1 MLDSIPFILVLG
13 TLLGFLSGLG
23 IGGGSLLI
31 LWLTLVLNMD
41 AAAARGINLL
51 FFLPSALIAAVFR
64 WMQGSIPLRRILPA
78 IASGCAA
85 ALTFSTL
92 STRLET
98 PVLKKYFGVLL
109 IVTGI
114 RELLYKP
121 KRKREGQ

>member
-1 MLDSIPFILVLG
+1 MLDSIPFILVFG

-51 FFLPSALIAAVFR
+51 FFLPSALIAAFFR
-64 WMQGSIPLRRILPA
+64 WKQGSIPFRRILPA

-85 ALTFSTL
+85 ALTFSLL

-121 KRKREGQ
+121 KREGQ